1 MHQKGTYTAVEK
13 ALLLKIRIFILI
25 IILDKII
32 KIVLDIKDDKV
43 AFIMELLRNF
53 TFVKAKPLNLDKAVK
68 EVNQVKAGKKE
79 AQPLSEFLHGL

>member
-1 MHQKGTYTAVEK
+1 M
-13 ALLLKIRIFILI
+13 
-25 IILDKII
+25 

-53 TFVKAKPLNLDKAVK
+53 TFVKAKPLNLDKAEILEGLGKAVK
-68 EVNQVKAGKKE
+68 EVNQVKTGKKE